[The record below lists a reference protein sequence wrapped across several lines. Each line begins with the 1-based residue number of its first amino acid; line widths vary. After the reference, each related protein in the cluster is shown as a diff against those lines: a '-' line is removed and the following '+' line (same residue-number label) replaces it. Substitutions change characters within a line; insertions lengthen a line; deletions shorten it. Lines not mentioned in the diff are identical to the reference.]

1 MKSLLKLFA
10 FTSALVLIAISC
22 QKVLSNESS
31 SSATSSKEF
40 NTTFVKN
47 WYVQTFVKT
56 ADWQNVWAKEK
67 NVVDWK
73 NDNYHKV
80 GTMEVIEYP
89 LQKQKTSLLIIHK
102 SLTNDQI
109 KKLVNASLKRV
120 AFIKNTKNEIS
131 VRELDYIPDW
141 EYLQKKQFDIGNIYY
156 DKPGSD
162 FTGNLVVKSW
172 NGTILS
178 MFKIDNGAI
187 AKKYSFNA
195 ASGTAQRRCPG
206 DEACMWYEDCDFYG
220 DGFYTNCGEPYMDPT
235 DCIDTGNGCDPMGGG
250 DPCQIYG
257 NCNESGGGGAGSS
270 PCTQCDPTLISPQ
283 EEEFNNYVQMAS
295 SSPITN
301 NSPTSVAGPDPISG
315 VTIWTVAEGALAN
328 WSVKANTE
336 YKYYHYRV
344 FNTNAFVHEYD
355 LFYYKTV
362 STYYTG
368 SNSFITSTWNSTSVT
383 DQVINNN
390 TSNTEGKSRVIGT
403 IRHVANYEMKCPF
416 CPKVLDVTDDADKSM
431 TLQPR

>member
-40 NTTFVKN
+40 NTAFVKN

-73 NDNYHKV
+73 NENYHKV
-80 GTMEVIEYP
+80 GAMEVIEYP

-120 AFIKNTKNEIS
+120 AFIKNTKNEIT

-195 ASGTAQRRCPG
+195 ASGTAQSRCPG
-206 DEACMWYEDCDFYG
+206 EEACMWYEDCDFYG
-220 DGFYTNCGEPYMDPT
+220 DGFYGNCGEPYMDPT

-257 NCNESGGGGAGSS
+257 NCNESGGGGSGSQ
-270 PCTQCDPTLISPQ
+270 QCDPTLVSPQ
-283 EEEFNNYVQMAS
+283 EEEFNNYVQIAPTAPLTITAS
-295 SSPITN
+295 TSTYGSSPI
-301 NSPTSVAGPDPISG
+301 SG
-315 VTIWTVAEGALAN
+315 IITWTVAKGAIAG
-328 WSVKANTE
+328 WEIKANTE
-336 YKYYHYRV
+336 YSYYHDRV
-344 FNTNAFVHEYD
+344 FSNNAFIHEYD
-355 LFYYKTV
+355 LFHYKTV
-362 STYYTG
+362 SSYYVGT
-368 SNSFITSTWNSTSVT
+368 NIAITSTWTQTSLL
-383 DQVINNN
+383 DQVLENK
-390 TSNTEGKSRVIGT
+390 TSNTHGRSEVHGT
-403 IRHVANYEMKCPF
+403 IQNKLNITLNIPYCGPLNLTETKNVDPNILTYE
-416 CPKVLDVTDDADKSM
+416 
-431 TLQPR
+431 PR